1 MDTITQAV
9 LGAAVGQAGFG
20 PRLGRRAA
28 WWGAVGGTVPD
39 LDVFSRVFV
48 GEWGDLVWH
57 RGPTHA
63 VWFGPVVGPLI
74 AYGLWRWYRRRTGG
88 DPDGPGG
95 PTALR
100 AWVGLWVLALLTHPL
115 LDVFTTY
122 GTQLLSPFAATRFAL
137 DGVAI
142 IDPLYT
148 VPLAVALLLGR
159 RWRATPRRAAR
170 AAAVALAVTT
180 AYLGYGTWL
189 NHRAE
194 ALARA
199 QVDAPDVARVEAY
212 PTLFQPWLRRVVVW
226 RTGAVEVGP
235 LSLLVP
241 GPIPF
246 VRREVPADGAVLALE
261 ATPEAALFR
270 WFANDA
276 VAPSRG
282 RDADGHERVR
292 LEDVRYGF
300 FGTTDA
306 LWGIEAPVEGDRLG
320 PVHRYRSAMPDAGR
334 TLAAMLRLTFQ
345 GP

>member
-1 MDTITQAV
+1 MGRLVAYTANRRDG
-9 LGAAVGQAGFG
+9 LEAALRFERHALR
-20 PRLGRRAA
+20 PPATKSEAA
-28 WWGAVGGTVPD
+28 WGIAFYQGDEVLHKKRPLPAGSAPEWTDLGGGVSTDCALMHLREPTVGDFRTENTHPFRFRRWTFAHQGTVSTFAD
-39 LDVFSRVFV
+39 LSD
-48 GEWGDLVWH
+48 
-57 RGPTHA
+57 T
-63 VWFGPVVGPLI
+63 VGPL
-74 AYGLWRWYRRRTGG
+74 
-88 DPDGPGG
+88 PE
-95 PTALR
+95 
-100 AWVGLWVLALLTHPL
+100 
-115 LDVFTTY
+115 
-122 GTQLLSPFAATRFAL
+122 
-137 DGVAI
+137 
-142 IDPLYT
+142 
-148 VPLAVALLLGR
+148 
-159 RWRATPRRAAR
+159 RAASGLLR
-170 AAAVALAVTT
+170 ELSD
-180 AYLGYGTWL
+180 L
-189 NHRAE
+189 N
-194 ALARA
+194 RA

-282 RDADGHERVR
+282 RDADGRERVR